1 MKYIRIIL
9 NIGLALLIS
18 TFVSCE
24 MAELPEQEVSDTIS
38 PDGYPVAT
46 FTTDFSGNTVAEGD
60 TIRYTITTD
69 KPIERDMKF
78 VVMLKGGDADS
89 HDYVAGDATIPA
101 YKTSTQMEI
110 VFLKDDVPEPEE
122 SISIEIGIESLGQ
135 KYLLNP
141 STVNPK
147 LDLNI
152 TNVNVESMLTVAVGW
167 TTMDDDVD
175 IFAVLEGAGL
185 AAYAASSDNPE
196 IMMIGDDLPD
206 GTYWIGFDPYH
217 IEGNSF
223 DYKVHFGAGD
233 QSVTIIEG
241 TFDMSALATYDV
253 DDVDGTAVYRVAK
266 VVKSGTSYT
275 YTDLME

>member
-1 MKYIRIIL
+1 MKYIRLIL

-46 FTTDFSGNTVAEGD
+46 FTTDFSGSTVTEGD
-60 TIRYTITTD
+60 TIKYTITTD
-69 KPIERDMKF
+69 KPIERDLQF
-78 VVMLKGGDADS
+78 VVMMKGGDADS
-89 HDYVAGDATIPA
+89 HDYIAETALLPA

-110 VFLKDDVPEPEE
+110 IFLKDDVPELEE
-122 SISIEIGIESLGQ
+122 SISIEIGVEDLGQ

-141 STVNPK
+141 STVNPT

-152 TNVNVESMLTVAVGW
+152 TNVNAASMLTVAVDW

-175 IFAVLEGAGL
+175 IFAMLDGTGL

-196 IMMIGDDLPD
+196 IMMIGDDFPD
-206 GTYWIGFDPYH
+206 GTYWIGFDPYY

-223 DYKVHFGAGD
+223 DYKVRFGASD
-233 QSVTIIEG
+233 QSVSIIEG
-241 TFDMSALATYDV
+241 TFDMSALANYEV
-253 DDVDGTAVYRVAK
+253 DDLGGTTLYRVAK